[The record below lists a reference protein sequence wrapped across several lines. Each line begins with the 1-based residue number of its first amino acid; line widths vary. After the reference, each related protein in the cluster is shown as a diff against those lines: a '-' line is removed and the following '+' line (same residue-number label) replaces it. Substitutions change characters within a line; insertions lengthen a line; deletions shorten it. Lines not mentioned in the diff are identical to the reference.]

1 MKSNLKKLS
10 TLLILLMIVSCYND
24 RFDTIDYSLSVE
36 DNNNELK
43 KEVNLRSEF
52 SLALAKVF
60 AESKDVRELIKKEAL
75 KQFDY
80 DYDVLYMLVKDKK
93 IGNNKTLEEL
103 LLKYMN
109 KENLLILIQE
119 IPTLTIFVPS
129 LPEESFSAEKWDIKQ
144 EIPFV
149 AYKNEDNTISYVNS
163 AGIVNTFEEDEIP
176 VFPIVVIKPSER
188 IVLQKGTRN
197 SNSSTV
203 LHAENGINFVFEF
216 DEFDNVTSPQ
226 IKTRTSTTTIPDL
239 FKKIYDAKKF
249 SDQNDIWQRDYIYYN
264 ISKKDGKGVFQKNIS
279 ECIYS
284 LELLGDPNNMFR
296 LIADQ
301 EGDPHYSET
310 ESLRPGSG
318 SSRPKPKSRSE
329 DYHRTQAGF
338 WYGGNFEFLVK
349 TYISNKQLS
358 SNEIIKAV
366 SIPPLHLFDL
376 AIERNG
382 RRPAKVVGI
391 NKMKKYYLPTP
402 IPIFDWNI
410 ENYSTSI
417 KISIEEKDNQ
427 ETSMKTSETTS
438 TFATNFEFNAG
449 FKDIVKVGAKVSTS
463 TTLKVSTV
471 VTTYL
476 NSDQLGDVIINFGD
490 DIVVKD
496 EMEIINSLV
505 EYDQNGVR
513 KTTDSYG
520 PVLNPR
526 YNSGYY
532 KLGILPLPQY

>member
-279 ECIYS
+279 ECVYS
-284 LELLGDPNNMFR
+284 LELLGDTNNMFI

-301 EGDPHYSET
+301 
-310 ESLRPGSG
+310 
-318 SSRPKPKSRSE
+318 
-329 DYHRTQAGF
+329 
-338 WYGGNFEFLVK
+338 
-349 TYISNKQLS
+349 
-358 SNEIIKAV
+358 
-366 SIPPLHLFDL
+366 
-376 AIERNG
+376 
-382 RRPAKVVGI
+382 
-391 NKMKKYYLPTP
+391 
-402 IPIFDWNI
+402 
-410 ENYSTSI
+410 
-417 KISIEEKDNQ
+417 
-427 ETSMKTSETTS
+427 
-438 TFATNFEFNAG
+438 
-449 FKDIVKVGAKVSTS
+449 
-463 TTLKVSTV
+463 
-471 VTTYL
+471 
-476 NSDQLGDVIINFGD
+476 
-490 DIVVKD
+490 
-496 EMEIINSLV
+496 
-505 EYDQNGVR
+505 
-513 KTTDSYG
+513 
-520 PVLNPR
+520 
-526 YNSGYY
+526 
-532 KLGILPLPQY
+532 